1 MAEQWCARA
10 IFPCVLVGMSAWC
23 VSAAAQEA
31 EESHDYR
38 EISDFFN
45 VREANANVEQGEW
58 ELEFESQWKTGPEGD
73 DDFSLST
80 NLKYG
85 ITDDLW
91 VELELLPINL
101 GDGGDQGA
109 GDLALIVFYQ
119 FLHEDETWPAF
130 ASWAEMRIP
139 TGEGSSGVDGEL
151 HFNLTKTLV
160 ENFRGHLEGFIETA
174 NGGRGD
180 EGDGRRPFQW
190 GIGVGF
196 DYQFT
201 EQTIGTINYLNRSS
215 EEEGHSNLNILE
227 LGMVHEL
234 AENQHLKA
242 AIDIGLDDNEE
253 TPNFGAKLQ
262 YSIEW

>member
-1 MAEQWCARA
+1 
-10 IFPCVLVGMSAWC
+10 
-23 VSAAAQEA
+23 
-31 EESHDYR
+31 
-38 EISDFFN
+38 
-45 VREANANVEQGEW
+45 
-58 ELEFESQWKTGPEGD
+58 
-73 DDFSLST
+73 
-80 NLKYG
+80 
-85 ITDDLW
+85 
-91 VELELLPINL
+91 
-101 GDGGDQGA
+101 
-109 GDLALIVFYQ
+109 LIVFYQ